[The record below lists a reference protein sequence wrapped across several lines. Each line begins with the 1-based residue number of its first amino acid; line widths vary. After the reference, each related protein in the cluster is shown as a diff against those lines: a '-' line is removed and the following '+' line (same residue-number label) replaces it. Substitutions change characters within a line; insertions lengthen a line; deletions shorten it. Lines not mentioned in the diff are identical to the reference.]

1 MNMWL
6 REGGTDTED
15 RLRRYSGGGLPDSGK
30 VTWPE
35 RRTRD
40 TREARVLGGKT
51 RWTPLTSDWG
61 VVSRAMRTPCL
72 SPRGRL
78 GKHSTPKA
86 GLESSAFKKS
96 RAVFSPRDLNIAVA
110 GRSDTQGLG
119 ER

>member
-1 MNMWL
+1 MDTPLEWL
-6 REGGTDTED
+6 RD
-15 RLRRYSGGGLPDSGK
+15 GLKGDENTLP
-30 VTWPE
+30 
-35 RRTRD
+35 
-40 TREARVLGGKT
+40 
-51 RWTPLTSDWG
+51 
-61 VVSRAMRTPCL
+61 L